1 MRLALLGPPGAGKG
15 TQAVRIAEA
24 FGLKHMSSGDVL
36 RAEKAAGTPSGQKIK
51 EYMDAGL
58 LVPDELTLSVMR
70 AQIQRLEKGFVL
82 DGFPRTLVQ
91 AQALDK
97 MLAELKRPLDLV
109 VNFDVA
115 PELLLRRF
123 SGRRICPTCQAVYH
137 IESKPPKVE
146 GKCDI
151 EGAALIQ
158 RADDRPQVVE
168 QRMATYK
175 ETNDPILRYYEA
187 QKNIIHVDAAAPID
201 EVTKAVLELIKK
213 HTKI

>member
-15 TQAVRIAEA
+15 TQAVRIADA

-70 AQIQRLEKGFVL
+70 EQIQLLTSGFVL

-97 MLAELKRPLDLV
+97 MLAELGRPLDMV

-123 SGRRICPTCQAVYH
+123 SGRRICPACQAVYH
-137 IESKPPKVE
+137 IESRRPQVD

-151 EGAALIQ
+151 EGATLVQ
-158 RADDRPQVVE
+158 RADDCPQVVE

-175 ETNDPILRYYEA
+175 ETNDPILSYYEK
-187 QKNIIHVDAAAPID
+187 QGNIIHIDAADAID
-201 EVTKAVLELIKK
+201 EVTRAVLEQIKR
-213 HTKI
+213 HAR

>member
-24 FGLKHMSSGDVL
+24 FGLKHMSSGDIL
-36 RAEKAAGTPSGQKIK
+36 RAEKAAGTPAGLKIK

-70 AQIQRLEKGFVL
+70 EHIRHLEKGFVL

-91 AQALDK
+91 AQALNK
-97 MLAELKRPLDLV
+97 MLFELDRPLNLV
-109 VNFDVA
+109 INFDVD
-115 PELLLRRF
+115 PDLLKRRF

-146 GKCDI
+146 GKCDHDNT
-151 EGAALIQ
+151 LLMQ
-158 RADDRPQVVE
+158 RADDRPEVVE

-175 ETNDPILRYYEA
+175 ETMEPILAYYRKLGNI
-187 QKNIIHVDAAAPID
+187 KNVDAAGSID
-201 EVTKAVLELIKK
+201 SVTKTVLEKIKR
-213 HTKI
+213 HFEE